1 MKQLVRLF
9 LTIWLGLS
17 FGNSMVIAGESSN
30 DVASV
35 QNIISTNAVVNNWE
49 YEEQAPVALP
59 VSYYHKFESDIFD
72 LYLEE
77 CEHYCSD
84 CDYYYYKS
92 CNCNACYS
100 DCADCS
106 DYDYELFIDDNYDM
120 VLEYYDFLLEVAQE
134 QFFKNQMEGRQLCFQ
149 QF

>member
-1 MKQLVRLF
+1 MKQLVGLF

-17 FGNSMVIAGESSN
+17 FGSSMVIVGESSN

-35 QNIISTNAVVNNWE
+35 QNIISTNAVVNNFK
-49 YEEQAPVALP
+49 YEEQAPIALP
-59 VSYYHKFESDIFD
+59 VEYYHKFESDIFD
-72 LYLEE
+72 CYLEE
-77 CEHYCSD
+77 CSNYCSD

-106 DYDYELFIDDNYDM
+106 DYDYELYIDDNYDII
-120 VLEYYDFLLEVAQE
+120 LEYYDFLLEVAQE
-134 QFFKNQMEGRQLCFQ
+134 QFFKNQMEGRQLSLEQ
-149 QF
+149 L

>member
-1 MKQLVRLF
+1 MKQLVCVI

-17 FGNSMVIAGESSN
+17 FGKSLVVAGEVN
-30 DVASV
+30 EVNVASV
-35 QNIISTNAVVNNWE
+35 STNTVVNNWE
-49 YEEQAPVALP
+49 YEEQAPIALP
-59 VSYYHKFESDIFD
+59 VEYYHKFESDIFD
-72 LYLEE
+72 CYLEE

-92 CNCNACYS
+92 CMCESCYT

-134 QFFKNQMEGRQLCFQ
+134 QFFKNQMEGRQLSFEV
-149 QF
+149 F

>member
-1 MKQLVRLF
+1 MKQLVCVI

-17 FGNSMVIAGESSN
+17 FGSSMVIAGESSN

-35 QNIISTNAVVNNWE
+35 QNIISTNTVVNNWE

-59 VSYYHKFESDIFD
+59 VEDYHKFESDIFD
-72 LYLEE
+72 CYLKE
-77 CEHYCSD
+77 CSNYCSD

-134 QFFKNQMEGRQLCFQ
+134 QFFKNQMEGRQLSFEV
-149 QF
+149 F

>member
-1 MKQLVRLF
+1 MKQLIGLF
-9 LTIWLGLS
+9 LTIWLGLLFDS
-17 FGNSMVIAGESSN
+17 SMVIAGEAN
-30 DVASV
+30 EVNV
-35 QNIISTNAVVNNWE
+35 STNAVVNNFK
-49 YEEQAPVALP
+49 YEEQVPIALP
-59 VSYYHKFESDIFD
+59 VEDYHKFEHDIFD
-72 LYLEE
+72 CYLKE
-77 CEHYCSD
+77 CSNYCSD

-134 QFFKNQMEGRQLCFQ
+134 QFFKNQMEGRQLSLEQ
-149 QF
+149 L